1 MGVGSLLGVSAGLQP
16 VFRRFDFDYL
26 HLRTIGEMAITSVLH
41 AEVRGSTP
49 LSSTCSQIGK
59 LAKPLD
65 LGSGV

>member
-1 MGVGSLLGVSAGLQP
+1 
-16 VFRRFDFDYL
+16 
-26 HLRTIGEMAITSVLH
+26 MAITSVLH

-49 LSSTCSQIGK
+49 LSSTYGQIGK